1 MNWRGNDSGNHL
13 RGGRS
18 ASGRGPADSVEV
30 DYRTNFNAWYH
41 VVVNTD
47 TRIYSMASTVLI
59 LDDLFFSKVNDLYQ
73 GVC

>member
-1 MNWRGNDSGNHL
+1 METT
-13 RGGRS
+13 S
-18 ASGRGPADSVEV
+18 AEAGLLVVMATDSVEV

-47 TRIYSMASTVLI
+47 TRKMVWLARPCTF
-59 LDDLFFSKVNDLYQ
+59 DDLFFSKVNDLYQ